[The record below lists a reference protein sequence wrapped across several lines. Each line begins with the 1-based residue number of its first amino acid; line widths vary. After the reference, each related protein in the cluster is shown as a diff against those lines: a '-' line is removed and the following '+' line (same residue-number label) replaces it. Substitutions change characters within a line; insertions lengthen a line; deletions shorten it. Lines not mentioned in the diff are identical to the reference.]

1 MTYVPVTRVTVED
14 VISICNLEITHV
26 TVVVVGLGNTQ
37 HREKKNGGQKGK
49 GPNKTLECN
58 EAN

>member
-14 VISICNLEITHV
+14 VVSICNLEITHV

-37 HREKKNGGQKGK
+37 HREKKTVVRREKGQA
-49 GPNKTLECN
+49 KTLECN